1 MDQMKKLNVDDWVR
15 IAKVGVDG
23 SYRIIEILEEHVY
36 RGARAPV
43 AELVYEC
50 EQNDEGYKHRV
61 RCSAEE
67 LIKL

>member
-1 MDQMKKLNVDDWVR
+1 MKKLNVGDWVR
-15 IAKVGVDG
+15 VAKVGVDG

-50 EQNDEGYKHRV
+50 EQNDEGYIHRV
-61 RCSAEE
+61 KCSAEE